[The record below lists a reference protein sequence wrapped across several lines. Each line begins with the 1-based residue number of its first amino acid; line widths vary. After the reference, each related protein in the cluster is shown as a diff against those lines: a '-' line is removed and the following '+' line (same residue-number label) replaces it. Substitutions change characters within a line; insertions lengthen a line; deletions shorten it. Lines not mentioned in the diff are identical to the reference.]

1 MTDDP
6 HQPPARNGR
15 GRRLPDAEQRSE
27 ALKERIYVTFT
38 ALAVTIA
45 IGRDADHATVGGAA
59 TTLLLT
65 VVGTLLAVSVAEYV
79 AQMVRDGEVPDRRD
93 VGHILYVCASS
104 LGVLPVPMAVL
115 GLCALGALDLAAALR
130 IISIALVATLV
141 LVTLIAVRRLRVGL
155 GVKLLVLAGVAVLGA
170 AVLAVELAVH

>member
-6 HQPPARNGR
+6 HQPPARDAR
-15 GRRLPDAEQRSE
+15 GRRIPDAEQRSE

-45 IGRDADHATVGGAA
+45 TVREAEHATVGGTAL
-59 TTLLLT
+59 TLLLT
-65 VVGTLLAVSVAEYV
+65 VVGTLLAVSVAEYI

-104 LGVLPVPMAVL
+104 LAVLPVPMAIL
-115 GLCALGALDLAAALR
+115 GLAALGALDLAAALR
-130 IISIALVATLV
+130 IISIVLVATLV
-141 LVTLIAVRRLRVGL
+141 LVTLIAVRRLRVRL
-155 GVKLLVLAGVAVLGA
+155 GVKLLVLAGVAVLGV

>member
-1 MTDDP
+1 MTEP
-6 HQPPARNGR
+6 EKQPAR
-15 GRRLPDAEQRSE
+15 GRRVPDAAQRSE

-45 IGRDADHATVGGAA
+45 TEREAEHVTVGGAA
-59 TTLLLT
+59 LTLVLT
-65 VVGTLLAVSVAEYV
+65 VVGTLLAVSVAEYI

-93 VGHILYVCASS
+93 VGHILYVALSS
-104 LGVLPVPMAVL
+104 LGVLPAPLVIL
-115 GLCALGALDLAAALR
+115 GVSALGALELQAALR
-130 IISIALVATLV
+130 IISVVLVATLV
-141 LVTLIAVRRLRVGL
+141 IVTLVAVRRLRVRI